1 MSSFHRA
8 ALALALCLPA
18 HLSAQGTTGQKRD
31 SVVELPPMT
40 VTATRDLREVFR
52 TPAPV
57 SVVDSTALAQRAPAN
72 VTDLFLDLPGLDLNG
87 VGPSQTRPVIRG
99 QLGQRIL
106 LLEDGIR
113 LNNSRRQQD
122 FGEIPSIVALEAL
135 GRVEVVRGPASVLY
149 GTDAIGGAVN
159 LITRQ
164 PPSTILGTTV
174 RGSFGYRYQSAGEQ
188 QRPWGLASGTVG
200 RFSWLAFGSYRD
212 AGTYDAPS
220 GKFGGLT
227 LPQSATVRG
236 SGVTDNNVAVQ
247 AGYSFSETQSVSA
260 RYERYSAQDAGF
272 GYVDNAVQQPF
283 DANAPT
289 INITYPTQYVDKVS
303 ANYSAK
309 ALGFAL
315 ADRLD
320 VTPYFMTNNRTLD
333 LDIFIPFGPGTPPG
347 AGLAAVTNNYTSLAT
362 WGLRVEA
369 AKAVGGRHLLTY
381 GFDGFRDRST
391 NLDHQVQTIVGFGP
405 PQEVLNSGVPQVP
418 NATFRSLGAFAQM
431 DLHPTE
437 RLNLIAGARVQDI
450 KAETRATPGLT
461 APLVSDD
468 QKTVVGTLNL
478 GYSVTENFSLIGS
491 VGRGFRAPNLVER
504 FFTGPTP
511 EGSGFQRQTPDLK
524 PETSFNVDLGFR
536 LRSRQGS
543 LEVFGFRNQ
552 IYDGIAIRPTG
563 DTVQGLAEYEN
574 VNIDRLRYLGLEAN
588 GHLLLGA
595 GFSTGAN
602 FTVFDSKDV
611 QDPSNPVGST
621 YGLRLGGNLRYD
633 HPSGRFWLATDA
645 RHNGRQKDI
654 SIGSAVGEPVPS
666 FTVFDARAGAR
677 LFRAG
682 RTSHNVSVTVANLG
696 NKLYSETSNTSF
708 FRPAPGR
715 NVTMSY
721 RVDF

>member
-1 MSSFHRA
+1 MPSLRRA
-8 ALALALCLPA
+8 LLALALWVPT
-18 HLSAQGTTGQKRD
+18 HLSAQAGQKRD

-40 VTATRDLREVFR
+40 VTATRDLREVFK

-57 SVVDSTALAQRAPAN
+57 SVVDSTALRERAPGN

-87 VGPSQTRPVIRG
+87 IGPSQTRPVIRG

-113 LNNSRRQQD
+113 MNNSRRQQD
-122 FGEIPSIVALEAL
+122 FGEIPSVAALEAL

-164 PPSTILGTTV
+164 PPHSLLGTTV
-174 RGSFGYRYQSAGEQ
+174 RGSLGYRYQSSGDQ
-188 QRPWGLASGTVG
+188 QRPWGLATGTVG
-200 RFSWLAFGSYRD
+200 RLNWLAFGSYRD

-220 GKFGGLT
+220 GSFGGLS
-227 LPQSATVRG
+227 LRKNSEVRG

-247 AGYSFSETQSVSA
+247 AGFTFSETQSVSA
-260 RYERYSAQDAGF
+260 RYERYSSRDAGF
-272 GYVDNAVQQPF
+272 GYVANSDQQPF
-283 DANAPT
+283 DSTAPT

-303 ANYSAK
+303 VSYSAK
-309 ALGFAL
+309 ALGFVL

-320 VTPYFMTNNRTLD
+320 VTPYYMTNNRTLD
-333 LDIFIPFGPGTPPG
+333 LNIFIPFGPGTPPG
-347 AGLAAVTNNYTSLAT
+347 AGLSAVTNNYTSLAT

-369 AKAVGGRHLLTY
+369 AKAIAGRHLLTY
-381 GFDGFRDRST
+381 GIDGFRDRS
-391 NLDHQVQTIVGFGP
+391 NNQDHQVQTVVGFGP
-405 PQEVLNSGVPQVP
+405 PQEVLNSRVPQVP
-418 NATFRSLGAFAQM
+418 NAAFRSLGAFAQM
-431 DLHPTE
+431 DLHPTT

-450 KAETRATPGLT
+450 KAETRETPGISS
-461 APLVSDD
+461 ALVSDD
-468 QKTVVGTLNL
+468 RKTVVGTLNL
-478 GYSVTENFSLIGS
+478 GYSLTGNLSLIGS

-504 FFTGPTP
+504 FFTGATP
-511 EGSGFQRQTPDLK
+511 EGSGFQKQTPDLK
-524 PETSFNVDLGFR
+524 PETSFNLDLGFR
-536 LRSRQGS
+536 LRARQAS

-574 VNIDRLRYLGLEAN
+574 VNIDRLRYLGLEAS
-588 GHLLLGA
+588 GHLLLPA

-611 QDPSNPVGST
+611 QDPSNPVGTT
-621 YGLRLGGNLRYD
+621 YGMRLGGTVRYD

-654 SIGSAVGEPVPS
+654 SISSAVGEPVPS

-682 RTSHNVSVTVANLG
+682 RTDHTVSVTVANLG
-696 NKLYSETSNTSF
+696 NKLYSEASNTSF